1 MPVSDP
7 GAQKDLQ
14 HKLELEEKQD
24 WFLLVLGT

>member
-14 HKLELEEKQD
+14 HKLEEKQD